1 MFNRGE
7 RDNLVSISSTTL
19 FILSAFL
26 FQAALRLTCQ
36 LYMPICVL
44 TEVNNGLSN
53 DQPVSAEKSVQG
65 HEFGILGPNKLFS
78 QRGFKIAERLLDVI
92 VTAWA

>member
-19 FILSAFL
+19 FILSSFL
-26 FQAALRLTCQ
+26 FQAALHLT
-36 LYMPICVL
+36 YMPVCVL
-44 TEVNNGLSN
+44 AEDSNGLSN

-65 HEFGILGPNKLFS
+65 HEFGILGPNKLSS
-78 QRGFKIAERLLDVI
+78 QKGDSKQQKDY
-92 VTAWA
+92 